1 MADNPSALA
10 DFARTFPRMAG
21 DDAKWASMC
30 QRDVDAERND
40 PLDMRRREVLMS
52 HLDQLKLA
60 IARVEEGLGK

>member
-10 DFARTFPRMAG
+10 DFARTFPRMAEE
-21 DDAKWASMC
+21 ATSWARLC
-30 QRDVDAERND
+30 QRDVDHELND
-40 PLDMRRREVLMS
+40 GVAQRRRKFLQY